1 MLRAHGCSI
10 YFFLSS
16 VDHSITYSSEGCYVN
31 QWSLLWWQKYQNEF
45 LWSSCL
51 QDFRSSR
58 NWNYLS
64 LKITSNG
71 TVKNVPGPSMLLE
84 VLQIFAPFSWEA
96 TYKMLCRG
104 IVWKGQGISGQLK
117 CGNPEYSKAYL
128 GLWILKDHVW
138 LSYFTT
144 SLVCTS
150 FQMFKWERCSIQV
163 LYQIS

>member
-1 MLRAHGCSI
+1 MTTMFKKERASKPPARLGIPLNLRSSTLSLITQRDVEGSWLF

-16 VDHSITYSSEGCYVN
+16 VDHSITYSSEGCYVS
-31 QWSLLWWQKYQNEF
+31 QWSFLWWQKYQNEF

-84 VLQIFAPFSWEA
+84 VLQIFAPFAWEA
-96 TYKMLCRG
+96 TYKMLCGG

-117 CGNPEYSKAYL
+117 CGNPEYS
-128 GLWILKDHVW
+128 
-138 LSYFTT
+138 
-144 SLVCTS
+144 
-150 FQMFKWERCSIQV
+150 
-163 LYQIS
+163 